1 MNMILYRYSTRLFFS
16 CFCVAVV
23 PSSICIVYFS
33 SQTESFGAFVKL
45 DGYRKH
51 GLVHC
56 SQMASYRVEDV
67 TDVCK
72 TGDTVFVKVICV
84 TAG

>member
-1 MNMILYRYSTRLFFS
+1 M
-16 CFCVAVV
+16 
-23 PSSICIVYFS
+23 
-33 SQTESFGAFVKL
+33 KL

-67 TDVCK
+67 TDVCRV
-72 TGDTVFVKVICV
+72 GDKVYVKVSV
-84 TAG
+84 RVVLYM

>member
-1 MNMILYRYSTRLFFS
+1 M
-16 CFCVAVV
+16 
-23 PSSICIVYFS
+23 
-33 SQTESFGAFVKL
+33 KL

-67 TDVCK
+67 TDICK
-72 TGDTVFVKVICV
+72 EGDTVYVKVCAAV
-84 TAG
+84 LCSLLTRTLFRELGGTCAVLLSAPL

>member
-1 MNMILYRYSTRLFFS
+1 M
-16 CFCVAVV
+16 
-23 PSSICIVYFS
+23 
-33 SQTESFGAFVKL
+33 KL

-67 TDVCK
+67 TDICK
-72 TGDTVFVKVICV
+72 EGDTVYVKVSSV
-84 TAG
+84 LRVQTRTRRDNLWGSFRL